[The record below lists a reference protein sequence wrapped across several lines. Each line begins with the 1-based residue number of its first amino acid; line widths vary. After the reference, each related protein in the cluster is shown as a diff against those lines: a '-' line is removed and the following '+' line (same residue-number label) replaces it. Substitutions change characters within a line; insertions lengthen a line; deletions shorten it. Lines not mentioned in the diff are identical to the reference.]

1 MASSSFYS
9 GSSQDATNVNA
20 VEDSKN
26 AAALSEAAAAAS
38 AAASATSAA
47 SVSAFA
53 TTATTK
59 ASESAVSAT
68 ASSTSAA
75 ASQASRVASEAA
87 KVAAETAKTAAET
100 ARDAASVSEVA
111 SGAAEVA
118 AETAEINAA
127 ASAAAA
133 LSSKNAAATSATTAS
148 TKATESASSATA
160 SEASNVAAGVAKVAA
175 ETAETNAE
183 TAQTASETAK
193 TASEAAK
200 VAAETAETNASTSA
214 ATATTQAGIA
224 TTKAGEAAASATAS
238 ASSATAS
245 EAAKDAAL
253 AALDS
258 FDDLYLGAKASD
270 PTVDNDGDA
279 LVSGA
284 LYFNTTDDTMKVYE
298 GSQWVAA
305 YASLSG
311 ALIATNNL
319 SDLTSASIGRAN
331 LGLGTAATTAS
342 TDYATAAQ
350 GALAASATQPGD
362 LSPVATSGAYGDLSG
377 TPTLGTA
384 AATASTDYATAAQGA
399 LAASAVQP
407 NDSAALKELD
417 LNAIASTI
425 ADTAVDVF
433 VYRTAADSDGGAW
446 RKRTQGTS
454 WYNET
459 LNTATRGSRKEFPA
473 VAVIVT
479 EATKVTIYDGDDP
492 DLPMWATQGSN
503 LVLASI
509 KAVTAKNGIVSV
521 ATTSGYLAAFNFVTS
536 GPWLVYNTGGLDT
549 YSGIIWSDAGS
560 QISTDAS
567 KAIVNGNV
575 NDVAMTVLP
584 NAPIDSA
591 TGLPVP
597 TIAVATAGGVSV
609 IKDDGTVVDI
619 TFSSHGIVGNI
630 QFVEEGKVL
639 FTTDADTSQRFI
651 KVYAIPSTDL
661 SEGVGYDDN
670 TALEAYQT
678 RADGTGADLTF
689 ATPASAALDIANR
702 NFATNKGLASVAPD
716 IATPSRGLSSVT
728 TSTYNTGWMN
738 GDIKLAT
745 LSDTDDTDVTG
756 SELVTNGD
764 GSSTTGWAEANGGS
778 ASTSGGYLVL
788 TANGTASPN
797 LSQTF
802 STVVGQKYI
811 ATCTAKR
818 GTATAPVGIT
828 IYGILSDITTSTTD
842 VVVTVPFT
850 ASATSHTVAVFING
864 ATANGHTAFFDNIS
878 VRLAEEDRSVNGNGL
893 QVFGS
898 VTKNPVRSGADLV
911 AYSFAD
917 GANTNFLF
925 QPYNSD
931 LDFGTGDFSYT
942 FWHSCGSSGS
952 DRIWLSHGQYTTSGA
967 GLGILQLNSGG
978 GSGDEIYIYIGASG
992 AGNINITGVE
1002 GLGFQQWVVTRRNG
1016 VVYAYRNGELEGS
1029 VANTTDIDLSSA
1041 TIQGLYL
1048 GKGNNTTTE
1057 GNVFLYGAHK
1067 LALFRASATAL
1078 SPEQIKKIYE
1088 DEKVLFQE
1096 NAQATLYGSS
1106 DAVTA
1111 LAYDDTT
1118 ELLHVGTSAGRS
1130 SFQGL
1135 RRVDNTTDAVGAAIS
1150 ASNGLVAED

>member
-433 VYRTAADSDGGAW
+433 VYDTSKDSDGGAW

-509 KAVTAKNGIVSV
+509 KAVTAKNGLVSV
-521 ATTSGYLAAFNFVTS
+521 ATTSGYLATFNFVTS
-536 GPWLVYNTGGLDT
+536 GPWLVYDTGGLDT

-738 GDIKLAT
+738 GDIQGAF
-745 LSDTDDTDVTG
+745 LSDT
-756 SELVTNGD
+756 S
-764 GSSTTGWAEANGGS
+764 
-778 ASTSGGYLVL
+778 
-788 TANGTASPN
+788 
-797 LSQTF
+797 
-802 STVVGQKYI
+802 
-811 ATCTAKR
+811 
-818 GTATAPVGIT
+818 ATALVG
-828 IYGILSDITTSTTD
+828 G
-842 VVVTVPFT
+842 
-850 ASATSHTVAVFING
+850 TVA
-864 ATANGHTAFFDNIS
+864 
-878 VRLAEEDRSVNGNGL
+878 DRSVNNNPLTVTGTITRTVDAGEELAWHTLSNNC
-893 QVFGS
+893 S
-898 VTKNPVRSGADLV
+898 VTLGSDISASGMVIWWEKVSGVPHLYAKNLAGGTSYIDGIAGTPPASITFSGAVMTIL
-911 AYSFAD
+911 
-917 GANTNFLF
+917 
-925 QPYNSD
+925 
-931 LDFGTGDFSYT
+931 
-942 FWHSCGSSGS
+942 
-952 DRIWLSHGQYTTSGA
+952 A
-967 GLGILQLNSGG
+967 GK
-978 GSGDEIYIYIGASG
+978 
-992 AGNINITGVE
+992 TMRCV
-1002 GLGFQQWVVTRRNG
+1002 
-1016 VVYAYRNGELEGS
+1016 
-1029 VANTTDIDLSSA
+1029 
-1041 TIQGLYL
+1041 
-1048 GKGNNTTTE
+1048 
-1057 GNVFLYGAHK
+1057 
-1067 LALFRASATAL
+1067 RASATIATAA
-1078 SPEQIKKIYE
+1078 QIAKMYA
-1088 DEKVLFQE
+1088 DERAAFGGPC
-1096 NAQATLYGSS
+1096 TLYGTS

-1111 LAYDDTT
+1111 LAYDDDTN
-1118 ELLHVGTSAGRS
+1118 LLSVGTSAGRS
-1130 SFQGL
+1130 DFQGL
-1135 RRVDNTTDAVGAAIS
+1135 RRVANTTTAVSTFIS
-1150 ASNGLVAED
+1150 AGNSMIVEQ